1 MIGGVT
7 LRLQVAGLL
16 GEPGR
21 AGLVLTETVL
31 VVTETVLVLT
41 GCDVRMPL

>member
-7 LRLQVAGLL
+7 LRLQVAGLP

-21 AGLVLTETVL
+21 AGLVLNA
-31 VVTETVLVLT
+31 ETVLVLA
-41 GCDVRMPL
+41 GCDARMPL

>member
-7 LRLQVAGLL
+7 LRLQVAGLP

-31 VVTETVLVLT
+31 VLT
-41 GCDVRMPL
+41 GCDARMPL